1 LADEDDDDP
10 TSYLVAIEEKFQEV
24 VPTLGDTLGAPVM
37 QIVKSDG
44 SIVPME
50 GYEDLSDLAENE
62 EFANLID
69 QFLAE

>member
-1 LADEDDDDP
+1 
-10 TSYLVAIEEKFQEV
+10 
-24 VPTLGDTLGAPVM
+24 M